1 MNTRIED
8 VKEYWNRQPCN
19 IKHSNARIGTAEYFN
34 EVETRKYFVEP
45 HILPFAE
52 FHVWNGKRVLE
63 IGCGIGTDAVN
74 FSRSG
79 ALYSGIEL
87 SEESLQITK
96 DRFGVFALDGEFI
109 EGNIEDLDLSIFP
122 EKFDLIY
129 SFGVLHHTP
138 NLNKALSQ
146 IRTLCHSNTKF
157 KVMVYAKNSWKQKM
171 IDAGLDQPE
180 AQWGCPIANSYERN
194 EITEVFKTSGFE
206 IEKITQA
213 HIFPYVVQDYKKY
226 QYTKEKW
233 FESMPEE
240 VFNVLETSF
249 GWHMLIDAKIDKY
262 E

>member
-1 MNTRIED
+1 LSTGIED
-8 VKEYWNRQPCN
+8 VKDYWDRQPCN
-19 IKHSNARIGTAEYFN
+19 IKHSNAQVGTLEYFN
-34 EVETRKYFVEP
+34 QVEERKYFVEP
-45 HILPFAE
+45 HIPSFAE
-52 FHVWNGKRVLE
+52 FPNWAGKRVLE

-74 FSRSG
+74 FARHG
-79 ALYSGIEL
+79 ALYTGIEL
-87 SEESLQITK
+87 SRESLK
-96 DRFGVFALDGEFI
+96 MAKERFEVFDLKGEFVEGDI
-109 EGNIEDLDLSIFP
+109 ESLDLSVFQ

-138 NLNKALSQ
+138 SLEKALTQ
-146 IRTLCHSNTKF
+146 IRRLCDSKTRF

-180 AQWGCPIANSYERN
+180 AQYGCPIANSYDQN
-194 EITEVFKTSGFE
+194 EIKGIFKFSRFE
-206 IEKITQA
+206 IETITQA

-240 VFNVLETSF
+240 VFRTLENAF
-249 GWHMLIDAKIDKY
+249 GWHMLIDAQIEKS